1 LLLYSADEELRELPP
16 GLPQHNNFDL
26 SKGHTEKHIGEE
38 DWGKLELSPR
48 GELVELVLP
57 EAEQQQEG
65 KAGQLAVSIP
75 EPA

>member
-1 LLLYSADEELRELPP
+1 LFLYSANEELRELPP

-38 DWGKLELSPR
+38 DWDKLELSPQ
-48 GELVELVLP
+48 GELVELVPP

>member
-1 LLLYSADEELRELPP
+1 LFLYSADEELRGLPP

-38 DWGKLELSPR
+38 DWDKLELSPQ
-48 GELVELVLP
+48 GELVELVPP

>member
-1 LLLYSADEELRELPP
+1 MEEELKGLLPE
-16 GLPQHNNFDL
+16 LPQHNNSDL